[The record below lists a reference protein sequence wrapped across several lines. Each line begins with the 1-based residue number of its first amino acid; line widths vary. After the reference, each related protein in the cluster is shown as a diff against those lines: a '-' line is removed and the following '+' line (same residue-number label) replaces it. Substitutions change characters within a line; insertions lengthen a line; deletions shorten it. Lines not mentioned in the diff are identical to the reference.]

1 MTLFGPDADG
11 WEDWAEAILGGVEHD
26 TELGK
31 ELARDAIKV
40 TKGEMSEA
48 EFHEKHHE
56 SMLEE
61 FGVDDRPTKPE
72 GFEE

>member
-1 MTLFGPDADG
+1 MTLFGPEADG
-11 WEDWAEAILGGVEHD
+11 WEEWADDILGEVEHD

-40 TKGEMSEA
+40 TKGEMSEE

-56 SMLEE
+56 DMMAE
-61 FGVDDRPTKPE
+61 FGVDDRPTKPD
-72 GFEE
+72 GFDE

>member
-11 WEDWAEAILGGVEHD
+11 WEEWAESVLAETEHD

-40 TKGEMSEA
+40 TKGELSEE
-48 EFHEKHHE
+48 EFHERHHE
-56 SMLEE
+56 DVLAE
-61 FGVDDRPTKPE
+61 FGVDDRPTKPSE
-72 GFEE
+72 SDE